1 MDWGTLVADWKGNFH
16 DVSKN
21 AFDSLATSFTPALQA
36 GNDMLNNKFEDTF
49 KTFKT
54 DLLNKFSI
62 DGKTPG
68 EY

>member
-36 GNDMLNNKFEDTF
+36 GNDMLNNKFEELS
-49 KTFKT
+49 KQI
-54 DLLNKFSI
+54 FSI
-62 DGKTPG
+62 NFQSMEKRH
-68 EY
+68 